1 MDNNLLIMI
10 WRLIYNDIDVID
22 LFETNDITATS
33 FNVFESNS
41 LQECFNEIDKN
52 KLNYLYYINEE
63 EGILFTNGSR
73 TYVNLKD
80 IG

>member
-1 MDNNLLIMI
+1 MI